1 MSTEDCKALLVKQYP
16 ATLIKEWKRE
26 SKFKNVVGT
35 EIRVF
40 KHPVVGQV
48 FVNESRAE
56 IGTDTQ
62 DMSYR
67 KPSSFTAREFYFSIT
82 MSDGV
87 DFDFPAN
94 ALVSIVHKPFFDAEG
109 LLDEVS
115 LETLLDPLFPE
126 GVGCYEEME
135 AVFAIEDEYSFEE
148 LQAKFIEAGFC
159 PSEKLDAL
167 INGGDE

>member
-16 ATLIKEWKRE
+16 HTLIKEWKRE

-40 KHPVVGQV
+40 KHPTVGQV

-56 IGTDTQ
+56 IGTDPQ

-67 KPSSFTAREFYFSIT
+67 KPSSFTAQEFYFSIT
-82 MSDGV
+82 MSDGEE
-87 DFDFPAN
+87 FEFPAT
-94 ALVSIVHKPFFDAEG
+94 ALVSIVHKPFFDTEG

-115 LETLLDPLFPE
+115 LETLLEPLLPKDIE
-126 GVGCYEEME
+126 CYEEMD
-135 AVFAIEDEYSFEE
+135 AVFAIHDELSFEE

-159 PSEKLDAL
+159 PSEALDNL
-167 INGGDE
+167 IRGQ